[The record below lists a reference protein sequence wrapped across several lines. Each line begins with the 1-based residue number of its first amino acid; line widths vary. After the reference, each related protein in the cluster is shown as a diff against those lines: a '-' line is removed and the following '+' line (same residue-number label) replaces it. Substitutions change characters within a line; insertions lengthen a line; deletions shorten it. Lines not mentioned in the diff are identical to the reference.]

1 MKLSYATSYSM
12 LGILAFFVLYP
23 PTAVSFYRASGG
35 AVQLPGTGLFTDLDS
50 PGSKAIAHA
59 EGNRTATGER
69 TANFQGHTDPGN
81 GAHNIGDFSCQNC
94 QSSDPAQASQEVL
107 GRMQNAEQSIKQQA
121 QLEGIVLDVHALAN
135 GVDLKAVQAPA
146 AGQDYIS
153 NLKRCQNE
161 GKSGSDAVLCARV
174 GSFTNPATGQ
184 LEAGGFGNSVAALEH
199 DQRRRMD
206 AISDVID
213 IDEAKPNE

>member
-1 MKLSYATSYSM
+1 MKLSTTVSYSM
-12 LGILAFFVLYP
+12 LGVLTLFVVYP
-23 PTAVSFYRASGG
+23 PTAVSVYRASGG
-35 AVQLPGTGLFTDLDS
+35 AVTLPGTGLFTELDS
-50 PGSKAIAHA
+50 PGSKAISHA

-69 TANFQGHTDPGN
+69 TQNYGGHTDPGN

-121 QLEGIVLDVHALAN
+121 ELQGVVLDVHALAN

-161 GKSGSDAVLCARV
+161 GKTGSDAVLCARV
-174 GSFTNPATGQ
+174 QSFYDPSTGQ
-184 LEAGGFGNSVAALEH
+184 LEASGFGNSVAVLEH
-199 DQRRRMD
+199 DQKRRMD
-206 AISDVID
+206 AISTVIGG
-213 IDEAKPNE
+213 N